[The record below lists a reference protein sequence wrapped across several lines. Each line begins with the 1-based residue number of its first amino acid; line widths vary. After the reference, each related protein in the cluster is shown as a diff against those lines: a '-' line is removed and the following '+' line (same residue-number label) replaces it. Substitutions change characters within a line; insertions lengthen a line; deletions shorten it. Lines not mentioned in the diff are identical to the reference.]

1 MNKKLILYT
10 FVAAL
15 GGLLF
20 GFDTAVI
27 NGAMPFFK
35 QHFDLTGAMLG
46 WAVSSALIGCV
57 IGAIAI
63 GRPGDVFGRRL
74 MLKLMAL
81 LFLISAI
88 GTGLSF
94 NLTMFVISVLSVVW
108 LSVVLPYC
116 HRHIFQKY
124 PLQLIVAD

>member
-35 QHFDLTGAMLG
+35 QHFDLTGA
-46 WAVSSALIGCV
+46 C
-57 IGAIAI
+57 
-63 GRPGDVFGRRL
+63 
-74 MLKLMAL
+74 
-81 LFLISAI
+81 LFSNNI
-88 GTGLSF
+88 
-94 NLTMFVISVLSVVW
+94 LT
-108 LSVVLPYC
+108 
-116 HRHIFQKY
+116 
-124 PLQLIVAD
+124 